1 MEPELTPSGALGI
14 MNQERA
20 CIGLNARFP
29 LERHLAHVVQA
40 RNTCSVHQE
49 ATA

>member
-1 MEPELTPSGALGI
+1 MEPELTHRCALRI

-20 CIGLNARFP
+20 CTGLNARFP
-29 LERHLAHVVQA
+29 LESHLAHVVQA
-40 RNTCSVHQE
+40 LNICSVHQE